1 MLRNV
6 TLIVALLL
14 GGSVLAQSTI
24 HYSKVVDLSHVISV
38 DIPLWPGDPP
48 VELEP
53 VANFEDDGY
62 YLRRFS
68 IGEHS
73 ATHMNAPNSFH
84 DGAAGIDSYA
94 PASLVVPAVVI
105 DARAQAAADPDYQLS
120 LADVSA
126 WEARHGSVPAGA
138 VVIMW
143 TGWQDKWGDAAAFFN
158 EDPDGNMHF
167 PGFAGETTLY
177 LLKERDVAGVG
188 IDTHGV
194 DPGLDEEY
202 ATNTEV
208 LARGGIVLENLTN
221 LQELP
226 ATGTTLVIG
235 VLRLKDGSGSPVA
248 VTAFVP

>member
-1 MLRNV
+1 MRTVSL
-6 TLIVALLL
+6 LVALSL
-14 GGSVLAQSTI
+14 GGAAVAQSTI
-24 HYSKVVDLSHVISV
+24 TYSKVVDLSHVISV

-53 VANFEDDGY
+53 VANFADDGY
-62 YLRRFS
+62 FLRRFS

-84 DGAAGIDSYA
+84 DGAEGIDSYS

-105 DARAQAAADPDYQLS
+105 DARAAAAADPDYQLS
-120 LADVSA
+120 VADVTA
-126 WEARHGSVPAGA
+126 WEAAHGRVPQGA

-143 TGWQDKWGDAAAFFN
+143 TGWQDKWSDPAAFFN
-158 EDPDGNMHF
+158 EDAGGNMHF
-167 PGFAGETTLY
+167 PGFGGEATLF
-177 LLKERDVAGVG
+177 LLTERGVAGVG

-194 DPGLDEEY
+194 DPGLDEAY

-208 LARGGIVLENLTN
+208 LARHGIVLENLAN
-221 LQELP
+221 LDQLP
-226 ATGTTLVIG
+226 PTGATLVIG